1 MKAIHFR
8 ELLFRLVYSGFFE
21 VEEADFAQLL
31 LLCQEEMDTH
41 VKEKDQERLHQAYQ
55 WIKKNR
61 YDIQYSYEAY
71 LENWTFD
78 RLTKVDGS
86 LLLVAAYELSER
98 DDAPFAVVINES
110 IELAK
115 KYGGEGSS
123 KFINGVLAGFV
134 KGNGYAEST
143 FPRD

>member
-21 VEEADFAQLL
+21 VKEADFSQLIL
-31 LLCQEEMDTH
+31 SCQEEMDTK
-41 VKEKDQERLHQAYQ
+41 VKEKDQERLLQAYQ
-55 WIKKNR
+55 WILERR

-98 DDAPFAVVINES
+98 DDAPYAVVINEA

-134 KGNGYAEST
+134 KGNGYAEETLSG
-143 FPRD
+143 D

>member
-21 VEEADFAQLL
+21 VEKADFSQLL
-31 LLCQEEMDTH
+31 VLCQEELDTQ
-41 VKEKDQERLHQAYQ
+41 VSEKDQERLQKAYL
-55 WIKKNR
+55 WISERR

-71 LENWTFD
+71 LENWTFE

-98 DDAPFAVVINES
+98 DDAPYAVVINEA

-134 KGNGYAEST
+134 KGNGYAETTLS
-143 FPRD
+143 RD